1 MQTVHGEPGRTA
13 LLASFEKNADLLRL
27 GKLLIENDWQL
38 LGSAGTAK
46 YLNENG
52 VVCRDVAEIVGAPIL
67 GHRVVTLS
75 RELHAG
81 LLSTEADAAELEKLG
96 VPRIDLV
103 YVTLY
108 PLEKTIAD
116 PAATP
121 ADVIEKTDIG
131 GPTLLRAAAKG
142 RRLTL
147 SHPSHID
154 HVHTWF
160 VHGKSTA
167 ERELLV
173 TRLVAAAE
181 RRVADYVAASAA
193 YWERQIE

>member
-1 MQTVHGEPGRTA
+1 MKTA
-13 LLASFEKNADLLRL
+13 LLASYEKDEALERL
-27 GKLLIENDWQL
+27 GRLLVKSEWAI
-38 LGSAGTAK
+38 LGSAGTAR
-46 YLNENG
+46 YLNDRG
-52 VVCRDVAEIVGAPIL
+52 ITCRDVAEIVGPPIL

-81 LLSTEADAAELEKLG
+81 LLATESDEAELQKLG

-121 ADVIEKTDIG
+121 EDVIEKTDIG

-142 RRLTL
+142 RRLVLSDPSQIETL
-147 SHPSHID
+147 E
-154 HVHTWF
+154 TWMNA
-160 VHGKSTA
+160 GSPEN
-167 ERELLV
+167 ERDALI
-173 TRLVAAAE
+173 TRLVASAE
-181 RRVADYVAASAA
+181 RKVSNYVDASAR
-193 YWERQIE
+193 YWESYVK